1 MNPILVGAGIVGGVV
16 AGAAIIPI
24 ALGFGTAGIAAGSAG
39 AAIVWGIGNVVG
51 GSLFAICQSLGMTG
65 FFTATA
71 SSGAAVA
78 AGAAAGITLL

>member
-24 ALGFGTAGIAAGSAG
+24 ALGFGGAGVVAGSAA
-39 AAIVWGIGNVVG
+39 AAIQSGIGNVVG

-65 FFTATA
+65 FFTTAA

-78 AGAAAGITLL
+78 ATAAAGAALL